1 MSKAFSVVFILIFT
15 LACSTSHSLSSEAQ
29 EVKVIY
35 RKPKNCTVTG
45 RFKGVHEKGSLDLA
59 KNQARNMASK
69 KDSNAIFFDEEFS
82 NGQTWTAVGIGY
94 KCPNP

>member
-1 MSKAFSVVFILIFT
+1 MYKNFILICFLIFT
-15 LACSTSHSLSSEAQ
+15 HACSTSHSLSSKAQ
-29 EVKVIY
+29 RVKVIY

-45 RFKGVHEKGSLDLA
+45 RFKGVHEEGSLDLA

-82 NGQTWTAVGIGY
+82 NGQIWTAVGIGY
-94 KCPNP
+94 KCPTP